1 MTSSFSPH
9 FHEKCRLTVR
19 TPAVAVL
26 QTATTF
32 FNAILGLRP
41 RLWLVRTFGA
51 FEQPFDQNAPNP
63 QLGPVLK
70 SDRLLG

>member
-1 MTSSFSPH
+1 M
-9 FHEKCRLTVR
+9 
-19 TPAVAVL
+19 AVL

-32 FNAILGLRP
+32 FNAILVLRP